1 MTETVREF
9 FEQLP
14 NRAQLSKT
22 EGMTNSYLFEIDGAG
37 TWKVDVNDGTVSVVE
52 GASDADVTI
61 QASEDTFQGLVA
73 GEINPIAAYMQKKIK
88 VRGDMGAAMK
98 LQKIL
103 G

>member
-1 MTETVREF
+1 MAESVRDF

-14 NRAQLSKT
+14 QRADTSKMA
-22 EGMTNSYLFEIDGAG
+22 GMRNSYLFEIDGAG
-37 TWKVDVNDGTVSVVE
+37 TWRVDVNDGAISVVE

-61 QASEDTFQGLVA
+61 RTSEDTFEGLVA
-73 GEINPIAAYMQKKIK
+73 GDVNPIAAYMQKKIR
-88 VRGDMGAAMK
+88 VSGDMGAAMK